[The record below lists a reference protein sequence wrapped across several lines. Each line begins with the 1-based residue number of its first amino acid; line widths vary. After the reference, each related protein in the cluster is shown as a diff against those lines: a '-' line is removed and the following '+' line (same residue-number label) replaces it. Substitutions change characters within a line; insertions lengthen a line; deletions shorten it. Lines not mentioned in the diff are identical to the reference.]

1 MPGTVPPVSDER
13 DGLLSYLRQQR
24 DALRVTAHGLS
35 DEQARL
41 RPTAGTLSIGG
52 LVKHVTDTERTWI
65 ALVKQQRDERDVSGY
80 LEGFTMRDDE
90 TLAQLLDDYA
100 LAASETEKV
109 VADVTDLGQAVPVPP
124 GVPWFPADVEAWS
137 VRWVLLHLIEET
149 ARHGGHADIVRESID
164 GATFHPLMAAAEG
177 WPATPWLQPWKAAA
191 DR

>member
-1 MPGTVPPVSDER
+1 MPGTVPPVADER

-52 LVKHVTDTERTWI
+52 LGKHGTDSERTWI

-109 VADVTDLGQAVPVPP
+109 VADVTDLGQGVSVPP
-124 GVPWFPADVEAWS
+124 GGPRFPPDPYVW
-137 VRWVLLHLIEET
+137 
-149 ARHGGHADIVRESID
+149 
-164 GATFHPLMAAAEG
+164 
-177 WPATPWLQPWKAAA
+177 
-191 DR
+191 